1 MRSYATL
8 ALFGLMVIAPVF
20 GGDNRLDRLLNSGP
34 QPTKI
39 PLPDATHIPIVFG
52 KDIQWKGESG
62 ERQALLFGDPTKAGI
77 YGILIKW
84 EPGHYSKPH
93 FHSTDRYI
101 YVVEGT
107 WWVSSSTTWDPTKT
121 YPVPAGSYVRDLPGT
136 VHWDGA
142 KEEPCLLMLVGM
154 GPMVTT
160 HLPEPEG
167 DKK

>member
-1 MRSYATL
+1 MLSTVAGMGML
-8 ALFGLMVIAPVF
+8 AMLPALAA
-20 GGDNRLDRLLNSGP
+20 DNRLDALINSGP
-34 QPTKI
+34 QTTSI
-39 PLPDATHIPIVFG
+39 PMPDPTHIPMVFG

-62 ERQALLFGDPTKAGI
+62 ERQALLFGDPDKAGI
-77 YGILIKW
+77 YGILIRW

-107 WWVSSSTTWDPTKT
+107 WWVSSSETYDPSKT
-121 YPVPAGSYVRDLPGT
+121 YPVPAGTYVRDVAKT

-142 KEEPCLLMLVGM
+142 KDGPCLLMLVGM

-160 HLPEPEG
+160 HLTEE
-167 DKK
+167 KK